1 MDLEK
6 VREILKPYVE
16 AHDLKLY
23 DVKFTKEFGYKI
35 LQVFLD
41 KKGGIDTD
49 TLALANDY
57 LSGKLDE
64 IDSDMGEYMLEVS
77 SPGAEHDLRNKEE
90 IFEAIGE
97 YIYVKTATDIY
108 EGYLNSFE
116 NDIINIKINIKGRMK
131 NILVNYSD
139 IKQIRLSVKI

>member
-16 AHDLKLY
+16 ENELKLY
-23 DVKFTKEFGYKI
+23 DVKFTTEYGYKV

-49 TLALANDY
+49 TLALANEY
-57 LSGKLDE
+57 LSEKLDS

-77 SPGAEHDLRNKEE
+77 SPGAEHPLRNEEE
-90 IFEAIGE
+90 ILEAIGE
-97 YIYVKTATDIY
+97 YIYIRTNTDIF

-116 NDIINIKINIKGRMK
+116 NNVLNIKINIKGRIK
-131 NILVNYSD
+131 NVDVNYDD
-139 IKQIRLSVKI
+139 IKEIRLSVKI

>member
-6 VREILKPYVE
+6 VKEILKPYVE
-16 AHDLKLY
+16 ENELKLY
-23 DVKFTKEFGYKI
+23 DVRFTKEYGYKV

-57 LSGKLDE
+57 LSERLDS
-64 IDSDMGEYMLEVS
+64 IDQDMGEYMLEVS
-77 SPGAEHDLRNKEE
+77 SPGAEHPLRNEE
-90 IFEAIGE
+90 EELEAIGE
-97 YIYVKTATDIY
+97 YIYVRNETDAY

-116 NDIINIKINIKGRMK
+116 NGILNIKINIKGRIK
-131 NILVNYSD
+131 NIDVNYSD
-139 IKQIRLSVKI
+139 IKEIRLSVKI

>member
-23 DVKFTKEFGYKI
+23 DVKFTKEYGYKI

-57 LSGKLDE
+57 LSEKLDE

-90 IFEAIGE
+90 IIEAIGE
-97 YIYVKTATDIY
+97 YIYVKTPTDIY
-108 EGYLNSFE
+108 EGYLNSFD
-116 NDIINIKINIKGRMK
+116 NDILSIKINIKGRIK
-131 NILVNYSD
+131 NIDVNYSD

>member
-16 AHDLKLY
+16 ENELKLY
-23 DVKFTKEFGYKI
+23 DVKFTTEYGYKV

-49 TLALANDY
+49 TLALANEY
-57 LSGKLDE
+57 LSEKLDS

-77 SPGAEHDLRNKEE
+77 SPGAEHPLRNEEE
-90 IFEAIGE
+90 ILEAIGE
-97 YIYVKTATDIY
+97 YIYIRTNTDIF

-116 NDIINIKINIKGRMK
+116 NNVLNIRINIKGRIK
-131 NILVNYSD
+131 NVDVNYDD
-139 IKQIRLSVKI
+139 IKEIRLSVKI